1 MINLPKVSVVDGNRD
16 NRDKGGYGGH
26 ERDHKKVYA
35 TEAYDEERKAEID
48 SASTDS
54 SDDYDEDIPDEL
66 QDAIDEAEEQVAFF
80 TKKMVRAKDKLKE
93 AKQARGYFAKRD
105 GGHPPKK
112 DDPKIANMKARTH
125 CGACGQ
131 KGHRRGDPQCP
142 KKNGPSARADIP
154 RKGSHKTNITTNEGA
169 GDVQEPHVAEMTV
182 AAVYQ
187 QEQMIAARD
196 REKNFFFRMK

>member
-26 ERDHKKVYA
+26 KRDHKKVCA
-35 TEAYDEERKAEID
+35 TEAHDEERKAEID

-54 SDDYDEDIPDEL
+54 SDDYDEDLPDEL
-66 QDAIDEAEEQVAFF
+66 RDAIDEAEEQVAFF

-112 DDPKIANMKARTH
+112 DDPKIAKMKSRTH

-131 KGHRRGDPQCP
+131 KGHWRGDPQCP
-142 KKNGPSARADIP
+142 KKNDPSARADITL
-154 RKGSHKTNITTNEGA
+154 R
-169 GDVQEPHVAEMTV
+169 
-182 AAVYQ
+182 AVTRRTSLLTRGP
-187 QEQMIAARD
+187 ATSRSPTW
-196 REKNFFFRMK
+196 RR